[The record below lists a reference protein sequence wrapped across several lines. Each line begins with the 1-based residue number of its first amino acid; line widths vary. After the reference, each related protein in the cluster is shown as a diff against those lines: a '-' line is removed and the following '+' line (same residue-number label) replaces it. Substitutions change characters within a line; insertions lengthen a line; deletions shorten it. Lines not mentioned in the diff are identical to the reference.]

1 MCVWGVRVCGVCR
14 RLHKHQPRL
23 CVRAC
28 VCVSVRVSGCECVCA
43 GKGCVEAKH
52 SAWVWVGGCGCGWVG
67 GNRGLQSR
75 PVPGCDTKH
84 VEQQCPAR
92 RDRDFTSPVTC
103 TRAPPPP
110 PPPLVRVPM
119 MRPAAPHPSSGTRT
133 PRVRLGERG
142 ANEGQRRRSRFL
154 AAWTRVVATVAN
166 RVEAMGET
174 AVGIVVTMTMDK
186 AFCAKRKSEALGR
199 NVNETQK
206 TRTNTDNS
214 TNVRL

>member
-1 MCVWGVRVCGVCR
+1 MLGRRVWRRCTVR
-14 RLHKHQPRL
+14 
-23 CVRAC
+23 
-28 VCVSVRVSGCECVCA
+28 
-43 GKGCVEAKH
+43 
-52 SAWVWVGGCGCGWVG
+52 GCGWVG

-92 RDRDFTSPVTC
+92 RDRDFTSPVPC
-103 TRAPPPP
+103 TRAPHPP

-142 ANEGQRRRSRFL
+142 ANEGQRKRSRFL

-174 AVGIVVTMTMDK
+174 AVGIVVMMTMAK
-186 AFCAKRKSEALGR
+186 VFASRTAFPNNPRACGR
-199 NVNETQK
+199 SRGGVWPHTE
-206 TRTNTDNS
+206 RERG
-214 TNVRL
+214 VRHTKWVRERRVERSMVS